1 MECKTQKRAIKIAE
15 QRSGNRYKLKT
26 QSQHN
31 RHEKQNSTLQIF
43 SGHESTKRAPKQPR
57 LTEAHKGASDAARFQ
72 AGIGHGTAG
81 DEEAGG
87 SPKHLGSAS
96 TIMFNLRGFLQ
107 SPSIELVV
115 SVSATLKR
123 GD

>member
-1 MECKTQKRAIKIAE
+1 MECKTQKGQSKSQSNALE
-15 QRSGNRYKLKT
+15 TGTNLKLKVNAIDT
-26 QSQHN
+26 
-31 RHEKQNSTLQIF
+31 KKTSTLQIF
-43 SGHESTKRAPKQPR
+43 SGHESTKRAPQQPR

-81 DEEAGG
+81 DEEAGR